1 MAVLLHACAFLCY
14 LNNLKFT
21 ENCFAH
27 IPQIVHLGGL
37 ETERIITNKCVPLR
51 YVLVS
56 RLLWFCGF
64 IRLVCFVADLHCTL
78 HAPA

>member
-1 MAVLLHACAFLCY
+1 MACVVTCMRFPLLFEP
-14 LNNLKFT
+14 LKI
-21 ENCFAH
+21 CFAH

-37 ETERIITNKCVPLR
+37 ETEAIITNKCVPLS

-56 RLLWFCGF
+56 RLLWFCGL

>member
-1 MAVLLHACAFLCY
+1 MAVLLHACGFLCY
-14 LNNLKFT
+14 LNLAK
-21 ENCFAH
+21 NCFVH

-37 ETERIITNKCVPLR
+37 ETETITTNKLLPLR
-51 YVLVS
+51 YFLIS